1 MDYILGSGTKYAA
14 LTSALVV
21 SSIASPSL
29 MAMMQSTPT
38 AQKASVTVNIS
49 GLRDTKG
56 HILVCLSSNQKEF
69 PDCAKDANARK
80 KKIVAAN
87 NSKVTF
93 ENVNPGI
100 YALALV
106 HDKNSNDKMD
116 IALFLPKEGFGMSN
130 NPKVRMG
137 KPKFKNSQF
146 TVGSANVVKDIK
158 MKYIL

>member
-1 MDYILGSGTKYAA
+1 MAIQSEAA
-14 LTSALVV
+14 
-21 SSIASPSL
+21 
-29 MAMMQSTPT
+29 
-38 AQKASVTVNIS
+38 AQKASIIVNIS
-49 GLRDTKG
+49 GLRNSKG
-56 HILVCLSSNQKEF
+56 HILVCLTSNKKEY
-69 PDCAKDANARK
+69 PDCRKDANARK
-80 KKIVAAN
+80 KKIAAVN
-87 NSKVTF
+87 NSTVVF
-93 ENVNPGI
+93 ENVDPGI

-146 TVGSANVVKDIK
+146 TVGNANVVKNIT

>member
-1 MDYILGSGTKYAA
+1 MDYILGSGIKFAA
-14 LTSALVV
+14 LISGLAI

-29 MAMMQSTPT
+29 MAMVQTTPT
-38 AQKASVTVNIS
+38 AQKASITVNIS
-49 GLRDTKG
+49 GLRNTKG
-56 HILVCLSSNQKEF
+56 HILVCLSSNKKEY
-69 PDCAKDANARK
+69 PDCSKDANARK
-80 KKIVAAN
+80 KKIVAKN
-87 NSKVTF
+87 NSKVVF
-93 ENVNPGI
+93 ENVDPGV

-130 NPKVRMG
+130 NPRIRAG

-146 TVGSANVVKDIK
+146 TVGTANVVKNIT

>member
-1 MDYILGSGTKYAA
+1 MGYTLGSGIKFAV
-14 LTSALVV
+14 LTSGLVI
-21 SSIASPSL
+21 SGIASPSL
-29 MAMMQSTPT
+29 MAIQSEAA
-38 AQKASVTVNIS
+38 AQKASIIVNIS
-49 GLRDTKG
+49 GLRNSKG
-56 HILVCLSSNQKEF
+56 HILVCLTSNKKEY
-69 PDCAKDANARK
+69 PDCRKDANARK
-80 KKIVAAN
+80 KKIAAVN
-87 NSKVTF
+87 NSTVVF
-93 ENVNPGI
+93 ENVDPGI

-146 TVGSANVVKDIK
+146 TVGNANVVKNIT

>member
-1 MDYILGSGTKYAA
+1 MDYILGSGIKYAA

-29 MAMMQSTPT
+29 MAMMQSTPA

-49 GLRDTKG
+49 GLRNTKG

-69 PDCAKDANARK
+69 PDCRKDANARK

-93 ENVNPGI
+93 ENVNPGV

-146 TVGSANVVKDIK
+146 TVGTANVVKDVK

>member
-49 GLRDTKG
+49 GLRDTQG

>member
-1 MDYILGSGTKYAA
+1 MDYILGSGIKFAA
-14 LTSALVV
+14 LISGLAI
-21 SSIASPSL
+21 SSIASSS
-29 MAMMQSTPT
+29 MAMVQNAPA

-49 GLRDTKG
+49 GLRSTKG
-56 HILVCLSSNQKEF
+56 HILVCLSSNKKEF
-69 PDCAKDANARK
+69 PDCRKDANAKK
-80 KKIVAAN
+80 KKILAKN
-87 NSKVTF
+87 NSKVVF
-93 ENVNPGI
+93 NNVNPGV

-130 NPKVRMG
+130 NPKVRAG

-146 TVGSANVVKDIK
+146 TVGTANVVKNIT